1 MSFSYVNF
9 IYDKFVCFE
18 YEKKFDSSHFS
29 VSVVIYWIK
38 WEFCSRMATEI
49 GAVKGFSKALDF
61 EGMGNGGDIG
71 KKNGIYV
78 VHKSRFRSA
87 LADLLFTLG

>member
-1 MSFSYVNF
+1 M
-9 IYDKFVCFE
+9 
-18 YEKKFDSSHFS
+18 
-29 VSVVIYWIK
+29 VIYWIK
-38 WEFCSRMATEI
+38 WEFCGGMATKI

-61 EGMGNGGDIG
+61 EGWEMEEIEL

-87 LADLLFTLG
+87 LADILFTLG